1 MPFTSP
7 NKHLQP
13 PLSLSS
19 SPALSLSLSLS
30 LSSLSSAVH
39 LSQVSVAGRLW
50 TSGMYLA
57 IQSLTLDVGHGKFQ
71 VALDVTNLF
80 GDACLVLTS
89 NPKPRLRWITELHE
103 IY

>member
-1 MPFTSP
+1 
-7 NKHLQP
+7 
-13 PLSLSS
+13 
-19 SPALSLSLSLS
+19 
-30 LSSLSSAVH
+30 
-39 LSQVSVAGRLW
+39 
-50 TSGMYLA
+50 MYLA